1 MTQWWEAMSA
11 FKQIMFV
18 LASASTFVMIVF
30 IILMLIGFD
39 GSDSFDGDVDVDVD
53 LPDGDEINDVP
64 LVALSGL
71 KILTIRGILAFIA
84 VGCWTAFGLADSMN
98 HVLGSFIGAIAGAI
112 AAYLL
117 AIAFRASL
125 RLESEG
131 NLNYK
136 NAVGKIGIVYI
147 KVPKS
152 NTGVGKVNLTFQER
166 YTEIDAITNET
177 EDLKTGTPVEVVGL
191 HSETTIIVKKVANEP
206 KK

>member
-112 AAYLL
+112 ASYLL

-136 NAVGKIGIVYI
+136 NAIGKIGTVYI